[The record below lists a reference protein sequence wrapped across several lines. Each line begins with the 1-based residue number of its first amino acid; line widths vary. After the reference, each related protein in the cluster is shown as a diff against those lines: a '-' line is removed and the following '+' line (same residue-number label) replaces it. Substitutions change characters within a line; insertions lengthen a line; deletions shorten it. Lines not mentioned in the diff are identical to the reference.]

1 MTQQLK
7 TKSFSLD
14 ELQSLCDD
22 CKLAI
27 NEQKDEAI
35 QVAMRKVC
43 DTCKQVKAHVPELM
57 ELRKQMHD
65 MNEQLSSDKVA

>member
-1 MTQQLK
+1 MTRSLK
-7 TKSFSLD
+7 AESFSLD

-27 NEQKDEAI
+27 NEQKDKSI

-43 DTCKQVKAHVPELM
+43 DTCKKVKAHVPELM
-57 ELRKQMHD
+57 ELRKYIHD
-65 MNEQLSSDKVA
+65 MNEQLSPDKVA

>member
-1 MTQQLK
+1 MNRQLK
-7 TKSFSLD
+7 AESFSLD
-14 ELQSLCDD
+14 TLQSLCDD

-43 DTCKQVKAHVPELM
+43 DTCRKVKDHVPELV
-57 ELRKQMHD
+57 ELRRHIHD